1 MNHAPTWKIISAA
14 GLAAL
19 LTACAKPVLPPDH
32 SALINNRPDAI
43 LVLPPLNSSVE
54 IDATA
59 AILAASTVPLS
70 ERGYYV
76 VPITNMMETFEQNG
90 LFGAADI
97 HTVAPAKLREI
108 FAADAAL
115 YMEVEKYGARYIVI
129 DSVIEVG
136 VAAKLL
142 DLRSGATLWEN
153 RVSVEHRSRGS
164 NQGLLG
170 ALISAVINQ
179 IGNTVSDSAYPVAKD
194 QPERADTGAAAGRC
208 QIIKYALSISLF
220 QEPHHVPP

>member
-1 MNHAPTWKIISAA
+1 MNLSSIWKILIAA
-14 GLAAL
+14 GLAGL
-19 LTACAKPVLPPDH
+19 LTACAKPAPPPDH

-54 IDATA
+54 VDASA
-59 AILAASTVPLS
+59 AILAASTAPLA

-76 VPITNMMETFEQNG
+76 VPITNMMETFQQNG
-90 LFGAADI
+90 LFTAADI
-97 HTVAPAKLREI
+97 HTVSPVKLREI
-108 FAADAAL
+108 FGADAAL
-115 YMEVEKYGARYIVI
+115 YMEIEKYGSRYIVI
-129 DSVIEVG
+129 DSVVEVG

-153 RVSVEHRSRGS
+153 RVSVDHRSRGS

-194 QPERADTGAAAGRC
+194 AMRTLLQTSPNALIPGRRLEDVR
-208 QIIKYALSISLF
+208 Q
-220 QEPHHVPP
+220 

>member
-1 MNHAPTWKIISAA
+1 MNPSSIWKIIIAA
-14 GLAAL
+14 GLAGL
-19 LTACAKPVLPPDH
+19 LAACAKPAPPPDH

-54 IDATA
+54 VDATA
-59 AILAASTVPLS
+59 AILAASTAPLA
-70 ERGYYV
+70 EQGYYV
-76 VPITNMMETFEQNG
+76 VPITNMMETFQQNG
-90 LFGAADI
+90 LFTAADI
-97 HTVAPAKLREI
+97 HTVSPVKLREI
-108 FAADAAL
+108 FGADAAL
-115 YMEVEKYGARYIVI
+115 YMEIEKYGSRYIVI
-129 DSVIEVG
+129 DSVVEVG

-153 RVSVEHRSRGS
+153 RVSVDHRSRGS

-194 QPERADTGAAAGRC
+194 AMRTLLQTSPNALIPGRRLEDVR
-208 QIIKYALSISLF
+208 Q
-220 QEPHHVPP
+220 